1 MRVKL
6 DSCVPQTCGKR
17 IHVVGDSVAF
27 GRWGGRV
34 RGERFVRSIFRVE
47 TDEEFVVVELGD
59 GAGEGNR
66 PREVSY
72 VVEGCGCVQGYCSS
86 EGES

>member
-1 MRVKL
+1 M
-6 DSCVPQTCGKR
+6 
-17 IHVVGDSVAF
+17 
-27 GRWGGRV
+27 
-34 RGERFVRSIFRVE
+34 RSIFRVE

>member
-1 MRVKL
+1 M
-6 DSCVPQTCGKR
+6 
-17 IHVVGDSVAF
+17 VGDSVAF
-27 GRWGGRV
+27 GRWGGGV
-34 RGERFVRSIFRVE
+34 RGDGFVRSIFRVE

-72 VVEGCGCVQGYCSS
+72 VVEGCGRVQGYCSS